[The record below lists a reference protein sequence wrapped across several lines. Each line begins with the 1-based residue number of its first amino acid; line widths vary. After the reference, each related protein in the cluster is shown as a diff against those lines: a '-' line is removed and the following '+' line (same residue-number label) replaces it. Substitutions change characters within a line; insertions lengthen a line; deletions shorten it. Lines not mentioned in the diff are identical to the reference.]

1 MFINGYTDFSVTKT
15 GVRSSAYI
23 GITFSLDRDVSEL
36 FPYIN
41 KEIPS
46 SRFHDVPG
54 YIQFMLDEK
63 VCSLYPR
70 EVIAAPFTDPDRA
83 REFPTRII
91 EFLNDLHGRKR
102 QLETDHR
109 KYKPLSVIDIFK
121 LLPGTNCRQCGFQTC
136 TAFAA
141 ALSRN
146 MITSSKCP
154 YFSTPI
160 SSNSVYPIYDKEG
173 NLTSTVTI
181 EGERPNP
188 EKAKSPT
195 ADHREPVETDLTP
208 REVEVLE
215 LVATG
220 ATNTEISKQLFISPH
235 TVKSHIIHIFNKLG
249 VNDRTQAAVMAVKK
263 KII

>member
-1 MFINGYTDFSVTKT
+1 MFINGYTDFSITKS
-15 GVRSSAYI
+15 GILSIAYI
-23 GITFSLDRDVSEL
+23 GITFRLDRDVSEL

-41 KEIPS
+41 KEISS
-46 SRFHDVPG
+46 SRFHDNPEF
-54 YIQFMLDEK
+54 IQFLLHEK
-63 VCSLYPR
+63 MCSIYPT
-70 EVIAAPFTDPDRA
+70 EILAAPFMDPDQA

-91 EFLNDLHGRKR
+91 DSLNDLHERKET
-102 QLETDHR
+102 LGTDHR

-121 LLPGTNCRQCGFQTC
+121 LLPGTNCKKCGFKTC
-136 TAFAA
+136 MAFAA
-141 ALSRN
+141 TLSRN
-146 MITSSKCP
+146 MTTPSKCP

-160 SSNSVYPIYDKEG
+160 SNNAVYPIYDREG

-181 EGERPNP
+181 EAE
-188 EKAKSPT
+188 SPDAPQRDT
-195 ADHREPVETDLTP
+195 VETDLTP

-220 ATNTEISKQLFISPH
+220 DTNTEISKKLFISPH

-249 VNDRTQAAVMAVKK
+249 VNDRTQAAVTAIRK

>member
-1 MFINGYTDFSVTKT
+1 MFINGYTGLSLTKT
-15 GVRSSAYI
+15 GVRSNAYV
-23 GITFSLDRDVSEL
+23 GITFCLDRDVSEL

-41 KEIPS
+41 KEIS
-46 SRFHDVPG
+46 TARFHDAPG
-54 YIQFMLDEK
+54 YIQFLLHGK
-63 VCSLYPR
+63 LCSLYPM
-70 EVIAAPFTDPDRA
+70 EVIAAPFKDPDQA
-83 REFPTRII
+83 RGFPDRII
-91 EFLNDLHGRKR
+91 DFLNDLHERKGT
-102 QLETDHR
+102 LGTDHR

-146 MITSSKCP
+146 MTTPSKCP

-160 SSNSVYPIYDKEG
+160 SNNAVYPIYDREG

-181 EGERPNP
+181 EAEPPGEGR
-188 EKAKSPT
+188 
-195 ADHREPVETDLTP
+195 REAVETDLTA

-220 ATNTEISKQLFISPH
+220 ATNTEISKRLFISPH

-249 VNDRTQAAVMAVKK
+249 VNDRTQAAVTAIKN